1 MLKLIKYEI
10 QTVWKD
16 LIVNLAIILLLNLA
30 LLTRINVWRNEVV
43 FGLSCLI
50 FFGGL
55 VAIFIGNIRMFTR
68 DLKENTG
75 YLLFTIPQGGYSIL
89 GEKLIVVLI
98 SLVLTSIV
106 GMIFV
111 SVSSSL
117 VGIKLFNG
125 FGFGTVL
132 QIVGDIYQYI
142 SLIVLIYFII
152 AFTKMIM
159 KGRRLSSLVEVLIF
173 AVFGFLSYQIEK
185 LIAEILP
192 YRANIAGGSVN
203 LQMAEK
209 VNSISY
215 GNVSFNIANG
225 VFELV
230 VTIVLFAV
238 TAYILEKK
246 IEL

>member
-16 LIVNLAIILLLNLA
+16 LLVVLAIILLLNLA
-30 LLTRINVWRNEVV
+30 LLTRINVWKGDLV

-50 FFGGL
+50 YFGGL

-68 DLKENTG
+68 DLKEDTG
-75 YLLFTIPQGGYSIL
+75 YLLFTLPQSGYSIL

-106 GMIFV
+106 GIIFV
-111 SVSSSL
+111 GFTSSL
-117 VGIKLFNG
+117 ANIDLFNG

-132 QIVGDIYQYI
+132 QIIGDLYQYI

-159 KGRRLSSLVEVLIF
+159 KGKRLSGLLEVAIF
-173 AVFGFLSYQIEK
+173 TAFGFLSYEIEK
-185 LIAEILP
+185 LVAEILP

-203 LQMAEK
+203 LQ
-209 VNSISY
+209 ISEQVKNVSY
-215 GNVSFNIANG
+215 TNVSFNIANG
-225 VFELV
+225 VFELI